1 MARYRNDMDDEREY
15 YPREER
21 LRRETL
27 GSYEEPFSRRP
38 QFDNERRWE
47 NEGRSD
53 PEGRSNY
60 GRGRFG
66 ERANYEQDEPRYSNT
81 RGDEGDRYRDQGRR
95 NTLYDIRG
103 DLGTGRER
111 ERYSSERS
119 RLRCRDVMTTD
130 LAVATR
136 DTRLAQVALM
146 MKQEDTGVIPV
157 VEYDVMSGNG
167 RTTDKEGEDRDD
179 RQYDNRAYSRGKL
192 VGLITDRDIV
202 IRAVSE
208 GKDCNNTRAEDIM
221 SVDIHTARPND
232 RVVEVIRTMAN
243 KQVRRIPVVNDNRY
257 LVGMISMAD
266 VAQEVDDDRELGEAL
281 EEISKNT
288 SFWNRVFG

>member
-1 MARYRNDMDDEREY
+1 MARYRNEMDDERDY
-15 YPREER
+15 YQREER

-27 GSYEEPFSRRP
+27 GSYEEPYNRRSR
-38 QFDNERRWE
+38 FDGPPRWE
-47 NEGRSD
+47 NENRS
-53 PEGRSNY
+53 EY

-66 ERANYEQDEPRYSNT
+66 ERANYETDEPRYSNT
-81 RGDEGDRYRDQGRR
+81 SERWGEGERRWDQGRR
-95 NTLYDIRG
+95 SSLYDIRG
-103 DLGTGRER
+103 DLSTGRDR
-111 ERYSSERS
+111 QRYGAERS

-157 VEYDVMSGNG
+157 VEYDVMTGNG
-167 RTTDKEGEDRDD
+167 RTTDTDRDDRDD
-179 RQYDNRAYSRGKL
+179 RQYESRTSSRGKL

-202 IRAVSE
+202 IRAVAE

-221 SVDIHTARPND
+221 SVDIHTTRPND
-232 RVVEVIRTMAN
+232 RVVEVIRMMAN

-266 VAQEVDDDRELGEAL
+266 IAQEVDDDRELGEAL